1 MLTIGNRIFT
11 EVTRADRALVA
22 QFRDLPSSNI
32 NDEMNRLYCMH
43 DYIRLLNPG
52 RAKPLLGTAI
62 TVKAPIGDNLFFHQA
77 LDMAQ
82 EGDVI
87 VVDGGSGCNRSL
99 AGEIMLRFACKKGL
113 AGIVVDGCL
122 RDLDGIESLDMPVYA
137 KGVTPQGPFKF
148 GPGEVN
154 VPIACGG
161 QVVFPGD
168 ILVGDPDGIVVI
180 RRQDAAAVAKAAQEK
195 KKKEDEIFA
204 AMEADWHAYAEKHV
218 QTTQSR
224 MAGKNVAFCSERYS
238 DAYTDSL

>member
-1 MLTIGNRIFT
+1 MITIGNRIFT
-11 EVTRADRALVA
+11 QVQRPAPEVIARF
-22 QFRDLPSSNI
+22 QGLPSSNI

-43 DYIRLLNPG
+43 DYICLLNPA

-82 EGDVI
+82 PGDII
-87 VVDGGSGCNRSL
+87 VVDGASGCNRSL
-99 AGEIMLRFACKKGL
+99 AGEIMMRFACKKGL

-122 RDLDGIESLDMPVYA
+122 RDLDGIELLDMPIYA
-137 KGVTPQGPFKF
+137 KGVTPQGPWKF

-168 ILVGDPDGIVVI
+168 ILVGDKDGIVVI
-180 RRQDAAAVAKAAQEK
+180 RRQDAEAVAEVAQK
-195 KKKEDEIFA
+195 KKAGEDKTFEL
-204 AMEADWHAYAEKHV
+204 MESDFQAYTEKHLQSTAKRFEGRV
-218 QTTQSR
+218 PTTYDS
-224 MAGKNVAFCSERYS
+224 
-238 DAYTDSL
+238 AYTTEYQL

>member
-1 MLTIGNRIFT
+1 MLNIGNRIFT
-11 EVTRADRALVA
+11 GVKRPDPALVE
-22 QFRDLPSSNI
+22 QFRGLPSSNI

-43 DYIRLLNPG
+43 DYIHLLNPA

-82 EGDVI
+82 PGDVI
-87 VVDGGSGCNRSL
+87 VVDGASGCNRSL
-99 AGEIMLRFACKKGL
+99 AGEIMMRFAAKKGL

-122 RDLDGIESLDMPVYA
+122 RDLDGIELLDMPIYA
-137 KGVTPQGPFKF
+137 KGVTPQGPWKF

-168 ILVGDPDGIVVI
+168 ILVGDKDGIVVVH
-180 RRQDAAAVAKAAQEK
+180 RQDAQAVAEVAQK
-195 KKKEDEIFA
+195 KKASEDRTFDL
-204 AMEADWHAYAEKHV
+204 MEADLNAYAAKHLE
-218 QTTQSR
+218 TTAKR
-224 MAGKNVAFCSERYS
+224 MEGKHPATFGC
-238 DAYTDSL
+238 YTDLYEL